1 MTTKAKPVQ
10 IVAHD
15 PSWPLLYEQEKQQ
28 LQQQLGD
35 KLYCMEHI
43 GSTAIEGVDARPE
56 IDILVAVDS
65 LAEIDSITRT
75 LQKLSYSCT
84 GKDEF
89 ETGWRF
95 SSTQA
100 SLSYELYVFEQG
112 DPEIE
117 RCRGFRDYLLQNPY
131 MGQAYA
137 CIKRCLAAEF
147 PYDTNHYVQGKDSFI
162 RRVDYLAGVARHD
175 QLQASDDVIL
185 QPYDP
190 AWPKLAKAEINAI
203 QQFTQLPFVTMQHLG
218 STSVEGLTAKPLIDI
233 YIAVESI
240 DDKREQWG
248 PPLQALGYIDW
259 PDNPDPTHLR
269 FFKGMPPFGIRRTH
283 HIHMMAMSERFEN
296 HILFRDALRNDESLC
311 RQYAQLKQ
319 RLACQLSQDREY
331 YTEQKGAFIQSV
343 LAQQQ

>member
-1 MTTKAKPVQ
+1 MNKNKLVQ
-10 IVAHD
+10 ILDHD
-15 PSWPLLYEQEKQQ
+15 PNWPVLFETEKQQ

-35 KLYCMEHI
+35 KLYCIEHI
-43 GSTAIEGVDARPE
+43 GSTSIAGIDARPE

-65 LAEIDSITRT
+65 LTEVDSITSALRT
-75 LQKLSYSCT
+75 LGYGCT
-84 GKDEF
+84 GKDKF
-89 ETGWRF
+89 ETGWLYTRCQDNL
-95 SSTQA
+95 TYQ
-100 SLSYELYVFEQG
+100 LYVFETG

-117 RCRGFRDYLLQNPY
+117 RCVGFRDYLLQHAD
-131 MGQAYA
+131 MAQAYA

-185 QPYDP
+185 KPYDP
-190 AWPKLAKAEINAI
+190 AWPKLAKAEMNAI
-203 QQFTQLPFVTMQHLG
+203 QQFAQLPFVTMQHLG
-218 STSVEGLTAKPLIDI
+218 STSVEGLTAKPVIDI

-240 DDKREQWG
+240 DDKREQWS
-248 PPLQALGYIDW
+248 PPLQALGYVDW
-259 PDNPDPTHLR
+259 PDNSHSAHLR

-283 HIHMMAMSERFEN
+283 HIHIMEMNDRFER
-296 HILFRDALRNDESLC
+296 HIRFRDALRNDESLHQ
-311 RQYAQLKQ
+311 QYAQLKQ
-319 RLACQLSQDREY
+319 RLASQHSQDREY